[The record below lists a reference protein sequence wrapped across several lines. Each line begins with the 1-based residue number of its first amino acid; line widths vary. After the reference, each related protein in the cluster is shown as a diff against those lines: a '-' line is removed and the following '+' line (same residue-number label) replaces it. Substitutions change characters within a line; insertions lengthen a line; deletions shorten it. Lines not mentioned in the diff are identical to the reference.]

1 MTINFR
7 DKEYSIKEF
16 VPIEEILKTIQI
28 VMDLSLAPE
37 FGMYMPGPLMVYT
50 KIFGARLFMGIEFT
64 EDELD
69 NALSLYDE
77 LVQANIEVPIT
88 NDSYAT
94 FINLL
99 NNTVKKLEKYQTSA
113 YGILDSLKK
122 DYNNLDHDVEKIQEL
137 QEKIKNKESV
147 EFLSEV
153 MDKMG

>member
-1 MTINFR
+1 MTVNFR

-28 VMDLSLAPE
+28 IMDLSLAPE

-50 KIFGARLFMGIEFT
+50 KIFGARLFMDIEFT

-69 NALSLYDE
+69 NALPLYDE
-77 LVQANIEVPIT
+77 LVQANVEVPIT

-122 DYNNLDHDVEKIQEL
+122 DYNNLDFDAEKIQEL
-137 QEKIKNKESV
+137 QEKIKNKENI
-147 EFLSEV
+147 ELLSEV